1 VSEKLDSDVA
11 GLLADPSTVK
21 VLVTVGEDGTPHAVI
36 KQSLHLDAEGN
47 LVYLELLESSRTN
60 RNMVR
65 SIWYNRRV
73 AILLKGKQGESYQ
86 IKGTPVKAIV
96 SGPVFQQHYTRIRYQ
111 LGDVDLAAVWVI
123 EPEAVIDES
132 YAVRKAQEESLH
144 PHWLHLD
151 RLAKQSI

>member
-1 VSEKLDSDVA
+1 MPEKFDSEVA

-21 VLVTVGEDGTPHAVI
+21 VLATAGEDGTPHAAI
-36 KQSLHLDAEGN
+36 KQSLHLDADGN
-47 LVYLELLESSRTN
+47 LAYLELLESSRTN

-65 SIWYNRRV
+65 SIWYNHRV
-73 AILLKGKQGESYQ
+73 AILLQGKQGESYQ

-96 SGPVFQQHYTRIRYQ
+96 SGPVFQHHYTRIRQ
-111 LGDVDLAAVWVI
+111 RLGDVDLAAVWVI

-151 RLAKQSI
+151 RLAK